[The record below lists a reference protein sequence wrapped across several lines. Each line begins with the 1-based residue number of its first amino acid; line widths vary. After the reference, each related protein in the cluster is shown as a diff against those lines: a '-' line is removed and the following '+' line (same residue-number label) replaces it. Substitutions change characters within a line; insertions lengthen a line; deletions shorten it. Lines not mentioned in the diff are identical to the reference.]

1 MKKTE
6 TTEMQKLQRKRYLH
20 KWTKKMRSGKEALI
34 RRTQERKYEA
44 ESTSKKDNENDKSEG
59 IIPIGT

>member
-34 RRTQERKYEA
+34 RRT
-44 ESTSKKDNENDKSEG
+44 
-59 IIPIGT
+59 